1 VINTYLKRDPGDVIT
16 YTLWGELAYQLVQQ
30 MHRRGGRRQCSAGAA
45 DSAGRRIKDME
56 GTADMEM
63 TTVQTKLP
71 TRLLTQMQSLVSE
84 GWFQDVND
92 LILNALRRFLETH
105 RPELMEH
112 YIWEDVE
119 WGLHGEE

>member
-1 VINTYLKRDPGDVIT
+1 
-16 YTLWGELAYQLVQQ
+16 
-30 MHRRGGRRQCSAGAA
+30 
-45 DSAGRRIKDME
+45 ME
-56 GTADMEM
+56 GTVDMEM

-92 LILNALRRFLETH
+92 LILDALRRFLESH

-112 YIWEDVE
+112 YIWEDVK

>member
-1 VINTYLKRDPGDVIT
+1 
-16 YTLWGELAYQLVQQ
+16 
-30 MHRRGGRRQCSAGAA
+30 
-45 DSAGRRIKDME
+45 ME
-56 GTADMEM
+56 GTVDMEM

-92 LILNALRRFLETH
+92 LILDALRRFLETH

-112 YIWEDVE
+112 YIWEDVK

>member
-1 VINTYLKRDPGDVIT
+1 
-16 YTLWGELAYQLVQQ
+16 
-30 MHRRGGRRQCSAGAA
+30 
-45 DSAGRRIKDME
+45 ME

>member
-1 VINTYLKRDPGDVIT
+1 
-16 YTLWGELAYQLVQQ
+16 
-30 MHRRGGRRQCSAGAA
+30 
-45 DSAGRRIKDME
+45 
-56 GTADMEM
+56 MEM

-92 LILNALRRFLETH
+92 LILDALRRFLETH